1 MGLNQRMHGSWITNV
16 ISDNPKMKEGIEM
29 ATPIT
34 PVILS
39 GGSGS
44 RLWPVSRKLRPK
56 QFLPLIAEDRTLFQS
71 TLERLDGLADK
82 QPAVIVC
89 NEEHRFM
96 VAEQLQEIGQ
106 ANQGILLEPVGRNTA
121 PAVAVAALSLLEK
134 NGSDPVMLVLPAD
147 HVIPDVAAFQ
157 QAIQQ
162 ASALAEDGFLVTFGI
177 TPISP
182 ETGYGYIEQG
192 SAITGFTNAWQVA
205 AFAEKPNLETA
216 TAYLCGGKHL
226 WNSGIFMF
234 KASAFLRELET
245 YKPEILEAC
254 KKTFKQAQHDLDFI
268 RLDAATFKECPSDS
282 IDYAVMEHTRH
293 AAIVPLNA
301 GWNDVGAWSAVWEV
315 SERDAANNVLRG
327 NVMTHDA
334 SNNLVFTEDRLVT
347 LVGVDDLIVI
357 ETKDATLVAH
367 KSKAQDVKRIV
378 TALEAEGRS
387 EAIIHRLVNRPW
399 GCYDSVDAGER
410 FQVKRI
416 TVKPGAKLSLQKHHH
431 RAEHW
436 IVVKGTAEVT
446 CDDKTFLLTENQST
460 YIPLGSVH
468 RLANPGKVPL
478 ELVEVQS
485 GSYLGEDDIVR
496 LEDQYGRNE
505 A

>member
-1 MGLNQRMHGSWITNV
+1 
-16 ISDNPKMKEGIEM
+16 M

-56 QFLPLIAEDRTLFQS
+56 QFLPLISEDRTLFQS
-71 TLERLDGLADK
+71 TLERLDGLVDK
-82 QPAVIVC
+82 QPAIVVC

-96 VAEQLQEIGQ
+96 VAEQLQGIDQ

-121 PAVAVAALSLLEK
+121 PAVAVAALSLLDK
-134 NGSDPVMLVLPAD
+134 TGQDPVMLVLPAD
-147 HVIPDVAAFQ
+147 HVITDVAAFQ

-162 ASALAEDGFLVTFGI
+162 ACALAEDGYLVTFGI
-177 TPISP
+177 TPLTP

-192 SAITGFTNAWQVA
+192 ASLAGFENAWQVA
-205 AFAEKPNLETA
+205 AFAEKPSIETA
-216 TAYLCGGKHL
+216 TAYLAGGKHL

-245 YKPEILEAC
+245 YKPEILAAC
-254 KKTFKQAQHDLDFI
+254 KKTFTQAQHDMDFI
-268 RLDAATFKECPSDS
+268 RLDAASFQACPSDS

-293 AAIVPLNA
+293 AATVPLNA

-367 KSKAQDVKRIV
+367 KSKAQEVKRIV

-446 CDDKTFLLTENQST
+446 CDDKIFLLTENQST

-505 A
+505 R

>member
-1 MGLNQRMHGSWITNV
+1 MT
-16 ISDNPKMKEGIEM
+16 
-29 ATPIT
+29 TPLI

-56 QFLPLIAEDRTLFQS
+56 QFLPLISEDKTLFQS
-71 TLERLDGLADK
+71 TVERLDGLAN
-82 QPAVIVC
+82 QQNLLVVC

-96 VAEQLQEIGQ
+96 VAEQLLEIGKKH
-106 ANQGILLEPVGRNTA
+106 QGILLEPIGRNTA
-121 PAVAVAALSLLEK
+121 PAVTVAALYLLEQAAQQGT
-134 NGSDPVMLVLPAD
+134 NTDPVMLVLPAD

-157 QAIQQ
+157 KAVE
-162 ASALAEDGFLVTFGI
+162 AARPVAEAGYLVTFGI
-177 TPISP
+177 TPTAP

-192 SAITGFTNAWQVA
+192 QPLTDFAETYQVA
-205 AFAEKPNLETA
+205 AFAEKPSSETA
-216 TAYLCGGKHL
+216 QCYLDGGKHL
-226 WNSGIFMF
+226 WNAGIFMF
-234 KASAFLRELET
+234 KASIFLHELET
-245 YKPEILEAC
+245 YNPAILAAC
-254 KKTFKQAQHDLDFI
+254 GKTLKQAQRDMDFV
-268 RLDAATFKECPSDS
+268 RLNKSEFEACPSDS

-293 AAIVPLNA
+293 AATIHLSA

-315 SERDAANNVLRG
+315 CERDAANNVLRG
-327 NVMTHDA
+327 NVIAQDA
-334 SNNLVFTEDRLVT
+334 GNNLVFTEDRLVT

-357 ETKDATLVAH
+357 ETKDATLVTH
-367 KSKAQDVKRIV
+367 KSKAQDVKKIV
-378 TALEAEGRS
+378 TQLEAQGRS

-399 GCYDSVDAGER
+399 GCYDSVDMGER

-416 TVKPGAKLSLQKHHH
+416 TVKPGAQLSLQKHHH

-446 CDDKTFLLTENQST
+446 CDNKTFLLTENQST

-496 LEDQYGRNE
+496 IEDQYGRRE
-505 A
+505 G